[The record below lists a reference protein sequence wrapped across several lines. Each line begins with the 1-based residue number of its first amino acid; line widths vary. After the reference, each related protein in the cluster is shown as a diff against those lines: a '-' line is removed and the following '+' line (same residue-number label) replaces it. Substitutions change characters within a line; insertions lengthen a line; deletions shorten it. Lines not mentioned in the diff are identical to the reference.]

1 MREDPHRDLFDLLER
16 AVQAAVFPGCV
27 ALVWRDGGEL
37 YHEAHGDLAS
47 YPGAPGHLRAV
58 ARDTVY
64 DLASLTKVLAT
75 TSLAALAVSGGA
87 LALDTPVPPPWSS
100 ACPGATLAHLLSH
113 SSGLPAH
120 REFFTDPTFLKNKE
134 LRRPGQILDR
144 IAATAPEY
152 PLGTR
157 AVYSDLG
164 FIILGAWLER
174 VFGHPLDRLFDDK
187 IAWPLDLHRG
197 DVPRLA
203 YHPIVGARGP
213 SAAQQHRVAPTEV
226 YDPAL
231 HPGGVPSYFPVRA
244 PVRCAHYEVHDD
256 NAFVMGG
263 VAGHAGLFGDA
274 GAVLDLARAWL
285 EGTLPGLDPRTRD
298 IFLKFNNMSDVPGS
312 TRRLGWDSPEP
323 DGSGSAGDVLSA
335 RAAGHTGYTGT
346 SLWIDPS
353 PPDGR
358 GPLIAILLSN
368 RVHPTRTGPAILP
381 VRQAFHRAAAR
392 L

>member
-1 MREDPHRDLFDLLER
+1 MREDPHRELFDLLEDGVR
-16 AVQAAVFPGCV
+16 AGVYPGCV
-27 ALVWRDGGEL
+27 ALVWRDGAEL

-47 YPGAPGHLRAV
+47 HEGAPGYLRAV

-75 TSLAALAVSGGA
+75 TSLVALAVSEGRLELTA
-87 LALDTPVPPPWSS
+87 PVPAPWDR

-120 REFFTDPTFLKNKE
+120 VEYFADLKPG
-134 LRRPGQILDR
+134 RPERVLDR
-144 IAATAPEY
+144 VAATPPAY

-164 FIILGAWLER
+164 FMILGAWLEHLY
-174 VFGHPLDRLFDDK
+174 GKALDRLFDDK
-187 IAWPLDLHRG
+187 VAWPLDLHRG
-197 DVPRLA
+197 VVPRLA
-203 YHPIVGARGP
+203 YHRILGARGP
-213 SAAQQHRVAPTEV
+213 SFAQQHQVAPTEV

-231 HPGGVPSYFPVRA
+231 HPGDVPGYFACRA

-274 GAVLDLARAWL
+274 AAVLEVARAWL
-285 EGTLPGLDPRTRD
+285 ECTLPGLDPRVRD
-298 IFLKFNNMSDVPGS
+298 VFWTLSDVPGS
-312 TRRLGWDSPEP
+312 TRRLGWDSPDP
-323 DGSGSAGDVLSA
+323 DGRGTAADVLSA
-335 RAAGHTGYTGT
+335 RASGHTGFTGT
-346 SLWIDPS
+346 TLWLDPA

-358 GPLIAILLSN
+358 GPLIAVLLTN
-368 RVHPTRTGPAILP
+368 RVHPTRNGPAILP
-381 VRQAFHRAAAR
+381 VRQAFHRAAVR